1 MEVTDREG
9 ARLIQRSLSL
19 GWPGPQEEGQI
30 LGEKKMSLCFAYIEL
45 EISGGPPSE
54 DV

>member
-19 GWPGPQEEGQI
+19 GWSGPQEGQV